1 MDKRGR
7 PTQGAFD
14 VIGVAT
20 ATPFLG
26 RLLFTLSFT
35 ALILILSVTPDQP
48 MQGDSVFV
56 WLVVTTPTLVQKTLH
71 LVVYGALATLWIW
84 TLVARASVW
93 TSQIAAILVAIG
105 FGAIREWCQTCLP
118 GRFGSLYDVV
128 LNGLGAFAGLL
139 VYTTTT
145 RRLAGR

>member
-1 MDKRGR
+1 MDKRGG

-14 VIGVAT
+14 VIGVAA

-26 RLLFTLSFT
+26 RLLLTLSFM

-56 WLVVTTPTLVQKTLH
+56 WLVVTTPTLVQKILH

-84 TLVARASVW
+84 TLVARASAR
-93 TSQIAAILVAIG
+93 TSQTAAILVAIG
-105 FGAIREWCQTCLP
+105 FGAILEGCQAFVP
-118 GRFGSLYDVV
+118 GRFGSLYDVG
-128 LNGLGAFAGLL
+128 LNGIGAFAGLL
-139 VYTTTT
+139 AYTTAK
-145 RRLAGR
+145 RQLAET